1 MERVEGGRAGLTA
14 AGDTTNIWGGAGG
27 KHNNNPWALNAGN
40 VENNQKHLS
49 TYCSF
54 FFNVLKAFFNA
65 TFLSILSCLLIGCE
79 LLKGNWFLWSHLP

>member
-54 FFNVLKAFFNA
+54 FLMY
-65 TFLSILSCLLIGCE
+65 
-79 LLKGNWFLWSHLP
+79 